1 MKVKAKGNGIK
12 KKLLSFNFLF
22 ALMFMRFIM
31 RKTKILT
38 KQLQEE
44 ELNILDALK
53 LIDATV
59 ENLREIRSESEEGK
73 GRNS

>member
-1 MKVKAKGNGIK
+1 
-12 KKLLSFNFLF
+12 
-22 ALMFMRFIM
+22 M